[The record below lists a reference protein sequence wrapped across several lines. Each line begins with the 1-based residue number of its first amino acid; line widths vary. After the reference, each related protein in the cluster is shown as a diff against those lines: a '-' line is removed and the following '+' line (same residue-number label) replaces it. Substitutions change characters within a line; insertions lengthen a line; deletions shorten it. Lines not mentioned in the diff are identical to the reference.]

1 MDDKDVYGQPLCEL
15 GKHVLGPSGTVR
27 VYRSSKT
34 LFDNPRQVV
43 KLSFE
48 KRRTGERYVRLFSLL
63 LVMTRGALQVTHLV
77 RGKGV
82 LTVM

>member
-1 MDDKDVYGQPLCEL
+1 MCVCVCVCARARACADVYGQPLCEL
-15 GKHVLGPSGTVR
+15 GKHVLGPSG
-27 VYRSSKT
+27 S
-34 LFDNPRQVV
+34 VV

-48 KRRTGERYVRLFSLL
+48 KRKSGERY
-63 LVMTRGALQVTHLV
+63 VTHLV